1 MQLLNKAIAFARQNN
16 PLSILSVTTSDNVE
30 NFIYVEA
37 YKELHVREAVKGI
50 SNIMSGKIQMV
61 PIEEMPQVYQ
71 IDKAK
76 TNEIAKHQLVRVK
89 NGLYIGDL
97 GLVEQ
102 VDDQKVWLRLVPRV
116 EPPNKEKPDEKKVN

>member
-76 TNEIAKHQLVRVK
+76 TNEIAKH
-89 NGLYIGDL
+89 
-97 GLVEQ
+97 
-102 VDDQKVWLRLVPRV
+102 
-116 EPPNKEKPDEKKVN
+116 